1 MPLLLRRK
9 GKGTRGKTY
18 RFSCF
23 SYLCL
28 CLFLYFIIFSLEK
41 STDQVKEAVN
51 LRALYKWSERLSS
64 SLMEHTNR
72 IAPVMRTLGYDTRK
86 KWPDYRKMDSV
97 VTKHNN

>member
-9 GKGTRGKTY
+9 GKGTRGKNI
-18 RFSCF
+18 S
-23 SYLCL
+23 
-28 CLFLYFIIFSLEK
+28 LFLLFLFMPMLVSLFYNFSLEK